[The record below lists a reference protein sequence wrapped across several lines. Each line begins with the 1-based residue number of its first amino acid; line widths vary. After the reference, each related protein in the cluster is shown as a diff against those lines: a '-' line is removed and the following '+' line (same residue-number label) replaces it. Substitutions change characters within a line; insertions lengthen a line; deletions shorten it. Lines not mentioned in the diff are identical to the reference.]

1 VKTRFVLVPLAF
13 ASILALAACDEQKSQ
28 NDPSTTPSPAPAA
41 EVKLTDADLPVSAD
55 FEEDAEKTITTA
67 SYKAE
72 LESLTKEVE
81 GS

>member
-1 VKTRFVLVPLAF
+1 MKTRFIIVPLAI
-13 ASILALAACDEQKSQ
+13 ASIFALAACDEQKTQ
-28 NDPSTTPSPAPAA
+28 TDPGATPTPAPAA